1 MSSVQVNDRLT
12 VGLRTLFMGV
22 IAVIFIIPILWIFI
36 SSLKTPNELFNWPPT
51 LIPNEF
57 TFQNYVTA
65 FEKANF
71 AVYFRNSFIVTV
83 SATVLTLV
91 INSMAGFALAKYRFK
106 GRNAIF
112 TAFIATLMIPLQV
125 IMVPIFIVLRQFG
138 LYDTLIGIIIPPAA
152 TPTGVF
158 LCRQFFMTIPTELME
173 SARIDGAGEWTIF
186 YRVMLP
192 LATPVLTALTIFSFT
207 WRWNDFLWPFVVISS
222 ETKFTIQVAI
232 ANFVG
237 QFSVD
242 WNSLLSMNIVAMIPV
257 LLVFLFF
264 QRYFVKGIA
273 LSGLK

>member
-1 MSSVQVNDRLT
+1 MSSVQINERLT
-12 VGLRTLFMGV
+12 VGLRTLFMSV
-22 IAVIFIIPILWIFI
+22 IALIFIIPILWIFI
-36 SSLKTPNELFNWPPT
+36 SSLKTPNELFSWPPT
-51 LIPNEF
+51 LIPNDF

-186 YRVMLP
+186 WRVMLP